1 MPSITTIGNRAYPSI
16 PEITEDTATHTV
28 ALQAIKSALATHERR
43 DRDTED
49 SFIRFGELVDLG
61 IINAEGDLILET
73 GGIGSLTVED
83 EGTPLVTLADT
94 LNFVGAGVTATG
106 AAGVKTITIPGGGGG
121 GVDSF
126 EGRVGAVTAIVGD
139 YAGLYVDS
147 FVGRVGAVVAVDADY
162 ASFYLQKALVAQQT
176 VIGDVIFSGEIDFTN
191 VFGVQFGPS
200 CELDLRNPSDDTTWF
215 MQYTAQGPNMGLAGS
230 DFNSVFMDFG
240 SSFTHFRMG
249 DPLLMTERAAAVSSV
264 TARGQIWVRDDS
276 PNILMFTDDAGT
288 DWIVDLTLA

>member
-1 MPSITTIGNRAYPSI
+1 MPSLTTIGNRAYPSI
-16 PEITEDTATHTV
+16 PEITNDSATHTI
-28 ALQAIKSALATHERR
+28 ALQTIREAIATYERR
-43 DRDTED
+43 DRDVLN
-49 SFIRFGELVDLG
+49 SFVRFGELVDLG
-61 IINAEGDLILET
+61 IINEEGDLILEV

-83 EGTPLVTLADT
+83 EGTPLATLADT

-106 AAGVKTITIPGGGGG
+106 AGGVKTITIPGGGGG

-126 EGRVGAVTAIVGD
+126 EGRVGAVTAVVGD

-162 ASFYLQKALVAQQT
+162 ASFYLQKALVAAQT
-176 VIGDVIFSGEIDFTN
+176 VLGDVTFTN
-191 VFGVQFGPS
+191 KITFTDVTGVQFDPS
-200 CELDLRNPSDDTTWF
+200 VELDLRNPSDDTTWF
-215 MQYTAQGPNMGLAGS
+215 LQYTAQGPNMGLAGS

-264 TARGQIWVRDDS
+264 TARGQIWVRDDA
-276 PNILMFTDDAGT
+276 PNILMFTDDTGT